1 MQLSE
6 LESNFR
12 EELAAVNSLDDL
24 EKLRVRYLGR
34 SGWIARVRGEIDF
47 RALDAAQR
55 KEVGETFNRV
65 KKSVE
70 EAIAETQATLRPGTG
85 SSLPRFDVSLPPPFR
100 RLGALHPLIATQIQ
114 VEEILYSMGFRV
126 FLGNEAVSEYENFDA
141 VNVPGDHPA
150 REMQDTFW
158 LDNGDVLRTHTSS
171 MQNRAMRELGVP
183 LRSIFPGRCYRA
195 EKTDATHENTFYQLE
210 GMYIDRE
217 VSVANLIAV
226 MKHLLME
233 VFRSDIEVRLRPG
246 YFPFVE
252 PGFELDFRSSVVGK
266 LRWIELMPCGM
277 IHPAVLREGGVD
289 PEKYTGFAFGLG
301 LSRLAMLKF
310 GIPDVRLFNQGDL
323 RFYEQF
329 HATL

>member
-1 MQLSE
+1 MKLSE
-6 LESNFR
+6 LQSSF
-12 EELAAVNSLDDL
+12 EEALAGVGSLEDL
-24 EKLRVRYLGR
+24 EKLRVQFLGR
-34 SGWIARVRGEIDF
+34 SGLIAKARGEIDF
-47 RALDAAQR
+47 RALDGDQR
-55 KEVGETFNRV
+55 KEIGQAFNQV
-65 KKSVE
+65 KRFVE
-70 EAIAETQATLRPGTG
+70 EAVATAKSTLRPGAG
-85 SSLPRFDVSLPPPFR
+85 SLPPFDVSLPALSR
-100 RLGALHPLIATQIQ
+100 RSGAVHPLITTQIE
-114 VEEILYSMGFRV
+114 VENILYSMGFRV
-126 FLGNEAVSEYENFDA
+126 FVSDEAVSEYENFDA

-183 LRSIFPGRCYRA
+183 LRAIFPGRCYRA
-195 EKTDATHENTFYQLE
+195 EETDATHENTFYQLE
-210 GMYIDRE
+210 GMYIDRN

-233 VFRSDIEVRLRPG
+233 VFHSDIDVRLRPG

-289 PEKYTGFAFGLG
+289 PEKYSGFAFGLG

-310 GIPDVRLFNQGDL
+310 GIPDVRLFNKGDL

-329 HATL
+329 RTTL